1 MFLCVKIKKKNMLGA
16 SYAYWH
22 DRSFHISL
30 DANIWIF
37 FLDIQKVLGYLETK
51 IILWSYVGLL
61 EHSMGF

>member
-1 MFLCVKIKKKNMLGA
+1 MLGA